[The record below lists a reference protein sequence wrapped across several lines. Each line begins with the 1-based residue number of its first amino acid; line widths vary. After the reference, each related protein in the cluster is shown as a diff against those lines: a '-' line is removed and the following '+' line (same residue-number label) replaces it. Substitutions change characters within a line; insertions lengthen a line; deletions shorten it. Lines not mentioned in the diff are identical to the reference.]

1 MQRAAHRGLEALSS
15 FGQYFI
21 AKFFSKDSF
30 LMELQK
36 SENDFWD
43 SLSTF
48 NTLLLNVLV
57 WEQECRDFQL
67 ITSTMAIC

>member
-1 MQRAAHRGLEALSS
+1 MQPAAHRGLEALSS
-15 FGQYFI
+15 VGQYFI
-21 AKFFSKDSF
+21 AQFFSKDSF

-57 WEQECRDFQL
+57 
-67 ITSTMAIC
+67 